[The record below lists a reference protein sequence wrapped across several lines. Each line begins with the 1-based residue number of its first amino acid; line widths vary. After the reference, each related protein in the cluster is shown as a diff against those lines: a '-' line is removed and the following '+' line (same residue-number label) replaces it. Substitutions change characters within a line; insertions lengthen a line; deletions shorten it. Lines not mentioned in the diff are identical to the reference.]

1 MEEYKISDL
10 DPDYFSGVLGS
21 QIQNKSWGCIYNY
34 FFFIVKLRERK
45 NQVPYRNCLLIKREV
60 L

>member
-34 FFFIVKLRERK
+34 FFHYE
-45 NQVPYRNCLLIKREV
+45 IKREKKSGTV
-60 L
+60 P